1 MRSEAKEIGR
11 LAGINSPVI
20 IETGKHKRSKPYEKW
35 ELISSHTCRRTACT
49 NMFKMRI
56 PVKQI
61 MMISGHKKESTFY
74 KYIKITAEENAIML
88 SEQFGVS

>member
-1 MRSEAKEIGR
+1 
-11 LAGINSPVI
+11 
-20 IETGKHKRSKPYEKW
+20 
-35 ELISSHTCRRTACT
+35 
-49 NMFKMRI
+49 MFKMRI

-88 SEQFGVS
+88 SEQFGAL